1 MWSVGGVDVE
11 SESVGSGV
19 DVALEPKRGRR
30 IESLSRGH
38 SNHRRAS
45 LIERANGI
53 VEDGNKLTDRE
64 PYGNAGRYGKAMDGL
79 SWLYWRCWLA
89 LSSQPH
95 RGKQ

>member
-30 IESLSRGH
+30 IESLNRGH

-45 LIERANGI
+45 VIERANGI
-53 VEDGNKLTDRE
+53 VEYGNELTDR
-64 PYGNAGRYGKAMDGL
+64 RY
-79 SWLYWRCWLA
+79 RR
-89 LSSQPH
+89 P
-95 RGKQ
+95 

>member
-1 MWSVGGVDVE
+1 MVQSWVARNNEDVVHVARAHLVRVVPDIRGVWSVGGVDVE

-45 LIERANGI
+45 VIERANGI
-53 VEDGNKLTDRE
+53 VEYGNELTDR
-64 PYGNAGRYGKAMDGL
+64 RY
-79 SWLYWRCWLA
+79 RR
-89 LSSQPH
+89 P
-95 RGKQ
+95 